1 MLIAPGATSNVEL
14 SHVPIFHFPLSI
26 APLSIVLRCHLKVE
40 TQWAIERFKP
50 GSDRRPPTPQV
61 QVRQLINRR
70 RGGGDVT
77 AAGTRSTLSYPSPGA
92 NLCPVS
98 DFTFSIFRFL
108 LPTPIFHFCNS
119 SWLARIEIQPKVE
132 RRTKKSEVRNGIFQW
147 RIGDN

>member
-1 MLIAPGATSNVEL
+1 M
-14 SHVPIFHFPLSI
+14 
-26 APLSIVLRCHLKVE
+26 
-40 TQWAIERFKP
+40 
-50 GSDRRPPTPQV
+50 
-61 QVRQLINRR
+61 RQLINRR

-119 SWLARIEIQPKVE
+119 SWLARIEKKNESGTQDKKVGGE
-132 RRTKKSEVRNGIFQW
+132 EWHISMENR
-147 RIGDN
+147 